1 MCGLRPQTDFA
12 LIHVLHGADEFSIEE
27 ALRDLRDAVGSP
39 DVREANTSVFEG
51 AAISL
56 GELMAA
62 ACSVPFLADRR
73 VVIVRGLLTRL
84 ERPKGTKGFDAR
96 TWDGLGDAL
105 QEMPS
110 TTDVV
115 FIDVS
120 ESRRGLQRNGP
131 GLRAVGPEARV
142 REFSVPR
149 RERLQVWIRERA
161 AAAGAQVRPDAV
173 ARLAWLVGGNLRMLD
188 QELNKLAL
196 YAGDRPV
203 TREDVD
209 LMVSSAHEESVFAAV
224 DAVLER
230 RPGVATRALY
240 MLLED
245 GTGVSSIINL
255 LVRQV
260 RLVLLARSLLESGVK
275 DQSEIGT
282 RIGLRQGFA
291 LDKTLRQAR
300 RFRTGYLADV
310 HRKLLDA
317 DLASKTGRMED
328 RLSLEI
334 LVARLSGVA

>member
-1 MCGLRPQTDFA
+1 

-27 ALRDLRDAVGSP
+27 ALRDLRASVGPP

-51 AAISL
+51 AAVSL

-62 ACSVPFLADRR
+62 ACAVPFLADRR
-73 VVIVRGLLTRL
+73 LVIARGLLTRL
-84 ERPKGTKGFDAR
+84 ERPRGTKGFNAQA
-96 TWDGLGDAL
+96 WDGLGVAL
-105 QEMPS
+105 QEIPA
-110 TTDVV
+110 TTDVAFV
-115 FIDVS
+115 DVT
-120 ESRRGLQRNGP
+120 ERRSRLQRNGP
-131 GLRAVGPEARV
+131 GLRSVGPEARV
-142 REFSVPR
+142 REFNVPQK
-149 RERLQVWIRERA
+149 ERLHAWIRERA
-161 AAAGAQVRPDAV
+161 TTIGAQVRPNAV

-209 LMVSSAHEESVFAAV
+209 LMGSSAREENVFAAV

-240 MLLED
+240 VLLEG
-245 GTGVSSIINL
+245 GTGVTSIINL
-255 LVRQV
+255 LARQV
-260 RLVLLARSLLESGVK
+260 RLVLLARGLLESGVK
-275 DQSEIGT
+275 DRGEIGT

-300 RFRTGYLADV
+300 RFETGYLANI
-310 HRKLLDA
+310 HRRLLEA

-328 RLSLEI
+328 RLNLEI
-334 LVARLSGVA
+334 LAARLSGAA